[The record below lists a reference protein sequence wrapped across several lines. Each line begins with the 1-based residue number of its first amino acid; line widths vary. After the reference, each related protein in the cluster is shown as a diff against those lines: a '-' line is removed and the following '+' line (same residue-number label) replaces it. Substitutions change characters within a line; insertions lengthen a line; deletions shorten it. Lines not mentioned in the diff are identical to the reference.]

1 MPSPRMNMSDKLRVL
16 FDTTVFCGAL
26 VKPDGG
32 NMRCLLLANA
42 PFFDPVIS
50 QGVLAEFIHSATVR
64 GLGHGRN
71 RRLYH
76 YEEVREFLE
85 ALAPLWDHAVPVG
98 LRAVLPELQRWPR
111 LPVDHALQNIA
122 GHWPSTVEGRRL
134 LDKKVAEIDP
144 KDAHVMLVAQEH
156 AADILVT
163 SNVEDFAILTPA
175 CRVEPPSVFLR
186 RWI

>member
-1 MPSPRMNMSDKLRVL
+1 MPSPRVIMSDKLRVL

-26 VKPDGG
+26 VNPDGG
-32 NMRCLLLANA
+32 NMRCLLFANA

-64 GLGHGRN
+64 GLGHGRS

-85 ALAPLWDHAVPVG
+85 ALASLWDHAVPVG

-111 LPVDHALQNIA
+111 LPLDHALQNIA
-122 GHWPSTVEGRRL
+122 SRWPSAGQGRRFL
-134 LDKKVAEIDP
+134 NKTVAEIDP

-156 AADILVT
+156 AVDILVT
-163 SNVEDFAILTPA
+163 SNLEDFAVLAPA
-175 CRVEPPSVFLR
+175 CQVEPPSVFLR

>member
-1 MPSPRMNMSDKLRVL
+1 MSDKLRVL

-26 VKPDGG
+26 VKPNGG
-32 NMRCLLLANA
+32 NMQCLLLANA
-42 PFFDPVIS
+42 PFFDPIIS

-64 GLGHGRN
+64 GLGKGRN
-71 RRLYH
+71 RRVYH
-76 YEEVREFLE
+76 YEEVREFLG
-85 ALAPLWDHAVPVG
+85 ALVPLWDHAVPVG

-111 LPVDHALQNIA
+111 LPMDHALQNLA
-122 GHWPSTVEGRRL
+122 SHWPSLMEKRRF
-134 LDKKVAEIDP
+134 LDQRVAEIDL

-156 AADILVT
+156 AVDIVVT
-163 SNVEDFAILTPA
+163 SNVEDFAVLTPA

>member
-1 MPSPRMNMSDKLRVL
+1 MPSPRTNMSDKLRVL

-98 LRAVLPELQRWPR
+98 LRAVLPDSSGGRVCPWIMPYKISL
-111 LPVDHALQNIA
+111 V
-122 GHWPSTVEGRRL
+122 TGRRRS
-134 LDKKVAEIDP
+134 KVGGCWTRRSP
-144 KDAHVMLVAQEH
+144 RS
-156 AADILVT
+156 ILRMPT
-163 SNVEDFAILTPA
+163 
-175 CRVEPPSVFLR
+175 
-186 RWI
+186 